1 MILSCVGM
9 IILEEIKFLLD
20 KTFVLVIQLHSQDI
34 KSFIVK
40 ENERGM
46 MNMFNTLLHYGGK
59 IEC

>member
-1 MILSCVGM
+1 M
-9 IILEEIKFLLD
+9 IILEEIKFPLD
-20 KTFVLVIQLHSQDI
+20 KTFVLVIQLHSQDVKI
-34 KSFIVK
+34 FITK